1 MNSSPRPPRLTS
13 DMKTRRHLLFSAGAV
28 GMLSVF
34 PRSAWPADEAWRA
47 ALMRLTGGRTP
58 SSGRVRLDLPAL
70 VENGNAVPVTLSVDS
85 PMTATE
91 HVRRLAL
98 LTERNPQPD
107 VAVFGLSPLS
117 GRAQVATRMRLAT
130 SQTVWALAEM
140 ADGSWWQQGIDVVV
154 TLAACVEGEVT

>member
-1 MNSSPRPPRLTS
+1 MNQARRSPVAGSGLS
-13 DMKTRRHLLFSAGAV
+13 TRRQVLVGSASAAV
-28 GMLSVF
+28 LSVA

-47 ALMRLTGGRTP
+47 ALMRLTGGRVP
-58 SSGRVRLDLPAL
+58 SSGRVRLDLPVL

-85 PMTATE
+85 PMSATD

-98 LTERNPQPD
+98 LTERNPQPE
-107 VAVFGLSPLS
+107 VAVFTLSPLS
-117 GRAQVATRMRLAT
+117 GRGQVATRMRLAT

-140 ADGSWWQQGIDVVV
+140 GDGSWWQQGVDVVV